1 MSRAPRLRPPKAD
14 LMEELIASMREAVRI
29 VAGELPPVRVSPWK
43 KVELA
48 IYSGAYGSTR

>member
-29 VAGELPPVRVSPWK
+29 VAGELPPARVSPWK

-48 IYSGAYGSTR
+48 IYSGAYGNTR